1 MCVWRHPWC
10 LCVWIECERQ
20 WRQLLLLSLRPS
32 AEPLK
37 AALIPYLHEKTKP
50 KTTGTESRL
59 KNDNDLHFSIMLSV
73 GCYCDKVLHVSLP
86 NESGCSVMCAT
97 KTFGRTCHPLL
108 FLVNEHGK
116 SIYVLLQC
124 TGEIRR
130 GFWLIGR
137 QPEQPRRAPVK
148 IYRKKTEEE
157 GRRRSGSTRG
167 DAGKVARSPNTKP
180 GGWGMGKGV
189 LAGWSAALTTPGPG
203 TN

>member
-1 MCVWRHPWC
+1 MKK
-10 LCVWIECERQ
+10 LNKQ
-20 WRQLLLLSLRPS
+20 
-32 AEPLK
+32 
-37 AALIPYLHEKTKP
+37 
-50 KTTGTESRL
+50 TTGAEVRL
-59 KNDNDLHFSIMLSV
+59 KNDNDLHFNIMLSV

-116 SIYVLLQC
+116 SIYVPPTVYWWNKERL
-124 TGEIRR
+124 
-130 GFWLIGR
+130 WLIGR
-137 QPEQPRRAPVK
+137 KPKQPRWAPVK
-148 IYRKKTEEE
+148 IYRKKERRGMEE
-157 GRRRSGSTRG
+157 RSGSTRG

-180 GGWGMGKGV
+180 GGWGMGKGI